1 MKHPVWFKLK
11 TERKQLI
18 KNLPADTVANVFVA
32 CLEYLET
39 QTLPEEMTEID
50 RLAFYAFFPDL
61 EEAWATYEKRVSSGR
76 SGGRPKTERFKQ
88 NHMVLKKPNGTEV
101 DEEVDEEGEGEEEG
115 EKRRRQTDQPTA
127 GGSGGASCL
136 AGWPDLDSIL
146 SFAAECGAGEEMA
159 KTFYELNTG
168 RNWSINGSPV
178 RDWKKLFRSWFEH
191 EKKDPPKRGGV
202 FFTDEDIERNMK
214 YCL

>member
-1 MKHPVWFKLK
+1 MKIIDALKHPVWFKLK

-61 EEAWATYEKRVSSGR
+61 EEAWATYEKRVSNGR

-88 NHMVLKKPNGTEV
+88 NHMVKTKPNGTEEDV
-101 DEEVDEEGEGEEEG
+101 DGEEEEEG
-115 EKRRRQTDQPTA
+115 EERRKKTDQPTA
-127 GGSGGASCL
+127 GGSGGL
-136 AGWPDLDSIL
+136 AGWPDLDSVL
-146 SFAAECGAGEEMA
+146 SFSAECGAGEDMA
-159 KTFYELNTG
+159 RTFYDLNTG
-168 RNWSINGSPV
+168 RNWSINGNPI

-191 EKKDPPKRGGV
+191 EKKKEPPKRGGV